1 MTTNDLLAVIA
12 LYLVGTMVFITAI
25 YTVVDMFRSRD

>member
-12 LYLVGTMVFITAI
+12 LCLVGTMVIITSI
-25 YTVVDMFRSRD
+25 YMAVDMFSRRD

>member
-12 LYLVGTMVFITAI
+12 LCLVGTMVLITSI
-25 YTVVDMFRSRD
+25 YMVVDMFRSRD